1 MKNYVK
7 VLGVLHIL
15 FAGVPGVIGLA
26 ILFFSRAV
34 GSVAAVSRGIGGV
47 NSGELRAAAGHDEA
61 MLAIAASCLLL
72 FSLACFLAGLGLI
85 GLRPW
90 ARNLGIGVSILDI
103 PLAPVGTILGIYSL
117 CVLVPKVTQRLFT
130 PAVGS
135 DA

>member
-72 FSLACFLAGLGLI
+72 FSLACFLAVSVIEPVLLWCGGKLMGAVFGL
-85 GLRPW
+85 P
-90 ARNLGIGVSILDI
+90 ARLS
-103 PLAPVGTILGIYSL
+103 ARKFSQVGCRDWSR
-117 CVLVPKVTQRLFT
+117 VP
-130 PAVGS
+130 
-135 DA
+135 